1 MKYLILLF
9 LFCVFSLTSFSS
21 AALEYWPN
29 GRAVYTHLCDWKD
42 KKDENYA
49 DCLLTR
55 DYFSQFE
62 PLGWQSFKMDPQCY
76 EKSAPEKYPL
86 DLLLSWISNLVKNP
100 YFSQPSS
107 LDRIFQF
114 LLATYHNTQD
124 LALKCTLGGLFQEY
138 FWSGPRSSKI
148 TVADINKAVTQYS
161 LYARPEGY
169 TPYEVFYSP
178 LATPNILSDRHQVG
192 IGSYLFSSALQS
204 NRYRALRILKAWD
217 THWQEFAKIS
227 AKDISLIDFSNQAL
241 SIKNKKLL
249 LSLTLL
255 MPPQQIEQS
264 KTEWEPSA
272 IATFELQKDRSRT
285 LVSCMKKSPKI
296 WSSFCADQQISVR
309 TLLDD

>member
-1 MKYLILLF
+1 MKQLTFFSLF
-9 LFCVFSLTSFSS
+9 VISFLTSFSF
-21 AALEYWPN
+21 AGLEYWPD
-29 GRAVYTHLCDWKD
+29 GRAVYTHLCDEID
-42 KKDENYA
+42 KKDEVYA
-49 DCLLTR
+49 DCLLER
-55 DYFSQFE
+55 DYFAQFE
-62 PLGWQSFKMDPQCY
+62 PLGWQGFKMDSQCY
-76 EKSAPEKYPL
+76 EKEASENLTP
-86 DLLLSWISNLVKNP
+86 LLSWISNLAKFA

-178 LATPNILSDRHQVG
+178 LATPNILSDRHQIG

-227 AKDISLIDFSNQAL
+227 AKDLSLIDFPNQAL
-241 SIKNKKLL
+241 SIHNKKLR
-249 LSLTLL
+249 LSLNILN
-255 MPPQQIEQS
+255 PSQNEP
-264 KTEWEPSA
+264 KTSV

-285 LVSCMKKSPKI
+285 LLSCSPKSPKI
-296 WSSFCADQQISVR
+296 WSWFCADQQISIR
-309 TLLDD
+309 TLLDE